1 MKKLL
6 AVAALLA
13 TPLLT
18 TTTSVQA
25 GLMDSIATMNFPTK
39 EAVRY
44 KVDVYGYDA
53 RVYEFVPEHNSDYV
67 CIMLATGGN
76 SNAVQM
82 ECIPRKQ

>member
-6 AVAALLA
+6 LVAALLVA
-13 TPLLT
+13 PFA
-18 TTTSVQA
+18 QA
-25 GLMDSIATMNFPTK
+25 GLMDSIATINFPTK
-39 EAVRY
+39 DSVAY

-76 SNAVQM
+76 TNAVQM
-82 ECIPRKQ
+82 ECIPRKGE

>member
-1 MKKLL
+1 MTKPLII
-6 AVAALLA
+6 AAMVGAMALVPSA
-13 TPLLT
+13 Y
-18 TTTSVQA
+18 A
-25 GLMDSIATMNFPTK
+25 GLMDSIATLNFPTK
-39 EAVRY
+39 ESVAY

-53 RVYEFVPEHNSDYV
+53 RVYEFIPEHNKDYV

>member
-1 MKKLL
+1 MKKLF
-6 AVAALLA
+6 AVAVLLTA
-13 TPLLT
+13 PLLIT
-18 TTTSVQA
+18 ASVQA

-39 EAVRY
+39 EAVAY

-53 RVYEFVPEHNSDYV
+53 RVYEFVPEHNPDYV

>member
-6 AVAALLA
+6 LAAALLVS
-13 TPLLT
+13 PLA
-18 TTTSVQA
+18 QA
-25 GLMDSIATMNFPTK
+25 GLMDSIATMNFETK
-39 EAVRY
+39 DSVAY

-53 RVYEFVPEHNSDYV
+53 RVYEFIPTHNPDYV

-82 ECIPRKQ
+82 ECIPRKPTE

>member
-1 MKKLL
+1 MKKYLL
-6 AVAALLA
+6 IAALCMA
-13 TPLLT
+13 P
-18 TTTSVQA
+18 VAQA
-25 GLMDSIATMNFPTK
+25 GLMDSIATMNFATK

-53 RVYEFVPEHNSDYV
+53 RVYEFVPEHNTDYV

-76 SNAVQM
+76 TNAVQM

>member
-6 AVAALLA
+6 VAAALLA
-13 TPLLT
+13 APLLT
-18 TTTSVQA
+18 TTTTVQA
-25 GLMDSIATMNFPTK
+25 GLMDSIATINFPTK
-39 EAVRY
+39 DATRY

-53 RVYEFVPEHNSDYV
+53 RVYEFVPEHNPDYV

-76 SNAVQM
+76 SNGVQM

>member
-1 MKKLL
+1 MKKLF
-6 AVAALLA
+6 AVAALLTA
-13 TPLLT
+13 PLLIT
-18 TTTSVQA
+18 ASVQA

-39 EAVRY
+39 EAVAY

-53 RVYEFVPEHNSDYV
+53 RVYEFVPEHNPDYV

>member
-1 MKKLL
+1 MKKLF
-6 AVAALLA
+6 AVAVLLA
-13 TPLLT
+13 APLLIT
-18 TTTSVQA
+18 ASVQA

-39 EAVRY
+39 EAVAY

-53 RVYEFVPEHNSDYV
+53 RVYEFVPEHNPDYV